1 MGSNVVVGRVRE
13 RPAIARKKNNR
24 KYIAGVLRYG
34 FGNLFWDAQMKNW
47 FKISAK
53 ANTPDAEISIYDEI
67 GAWGV
72 TAKDFIGELRNVKA
86 QSITLSINS
95 PGGSVFDA
103 LAIYNALRQHEAS
116 VTVKVMG
123 VAASAASLIAMAGD
137 KIIMPENAFMMI
149 HNPINFAYGNAEDM
163 REMAD
168 ILDKIGASL
177 VATYVA
183 RTGLPE
189 DEVKALLDAETWLNA
204 EEAVEKGFADEMEAA
219 LKVAASFDMDR
230 LPENVKAVFAVE
242 GDGVA
247 DDVPNGD
254 GITAAPAGID
264 FQDTVAKQIA
274 AIAAQAGLGDFAA
287 TWVLDSTIETVDQA
301 TEAINAAREVRDICN
316 LAGFADE
323 APKFIR
329 NRVSVQEVRSALFEA
344 MAKQDEATH
353 VSNVVPNK
361 TSKPLPAPTVA
372 SVKTAAIWDARRKS
386 V

>member
-1 MGSNVVVGRVRE
+1 
-13 RPAIARKKNNR
+13 
-24 KYIAGVLRYG
+24 
-34 FGNLFWDAQMKNW
+34 MKNW

-53 ANTPDAEISIYDEI
+53 GNAPDAEISIYDEI

-103 LAIYNALRQHEAS
+103 FAIYNALRQHEAS

-123 VAASAASLIAMAGD
+123 VAMSAASLVAMAGD

-168 ILDKIGASL
+168 VLDKVGASL

-219 LKVAASFDMDR
+219 FKVAASFDTDR
-230 LPENVKAVFAVE
+230 LPENVKAVFA
-242 GDGVA
+242 
-247 DDVPNGD
+247 
-254 GITAAPAGID
+254 AGTD

-301 TEAINAAREVRDICN
+301 TEAINAAREVRDTCN

-353 VSNVVPNK
+353 VSNVGPNK

>member
-1 MGSNVVVGRVRE
+1 MGRVRQ

-24 KYIAGVLRYG
+24 KYIAVVLRYG

-103 LAIYNALRQHEAS
+103 LAIYNALRQHEAY

-123 VAASAASLIAMAGD
+123 VAMSAASLIAMAGD
-137 KIIMPENAFMMI
+137 KIIMPENTFMMI

-177 VATYVA
+177 VATYAA

-189 DEVKALLDAETWLNA
+189 DEVKALLDAETWLTA

-230 LPENVKAVFAVE
+230 LPENVKAMFAVE
-242 GDGVA
+242 GDGV
-247 DDVPNGD
+247 
-254 GITAAPAGID
+254 D

-287 TWVLDSTIETVDQA
+287 IWVLDATLETVDQA
-301 TEAINAAREVRDICN
+301 TEAINGAREVRDICN

>member
-1 MGSNVVVGRVRE
+1 
-13 RPAIARKKNNR
+13 
-24 KYIAGVLRYG
+24 
-34 FGNLFWDAQMKNW
+34 MKNW
-47 FKISAK
+47 FKITAK
-53 ANTPDAEISIYDEI
+53 AEMPEAEISIYDEI

-137 KIIMPENAFMMI
+137 KIVMPENAFMMI
-149 HNPINFAYGNAEDM
+149 HNPINFAYGNADEM

-177 VATYVA
+177 VGTYVA

-204 EEAVEKGFADEMEAA
+204 EEAVAKGFADEIE
-219 LKVAASFDMDR
+219 VAFKAVASFDMDR

-242 GDGVA
+242 P
-247 DDVPNGD
+247 DDETSEDESDDIEG
-254 GITAAPAGID
+254 APVVD
-264 FQDTVAKQIA
+264 FQDTLATQVSAVAVS
-274 AIAAQAGLGDFAA
+274 AGLGDFAA
-287 TWVLDSTIETVDQA
+287 TWLLDESIENIDQA
-301 TEAINAAREVRDICN
+301 TAAINTAREIRDICN
-316 LAGFADE
+316 LAGHSDK
-323 APKFIR
+323 APQFIR
-329 NRVSVQEVRSALFEA
+329 NRASLQEVRSALFAA
-344 MAKQDEATH
+344 MAKQDEATN

-361 TSKPLPAPTVA
+361 TSKPLTSSPVA

>member
-1 MGSNVVVGRVRE
+1 
-13 RPAIARKKNNR
+13 
-24 KYIAGVLRYG
+24 
-34 FGNLFWDAQMKNW
+34 MKNW

-86 QSITLSINS
+86 QSITLLINS
-95 PGGSVFDA
+95 PGGSLFDA

-116 VTVKVMG
+116 VTVKAMG

-137 KIIMPENAFMMI
+137 KIIMPENTFMMI

-168 ILDKIGASL
+168 FLDKIGASL

-242 GDGVA
+242 GDG
-247 DDVPNGD
+247 D
-254 GITAAPAGID
+254 GTTNAPAGID

-287 TWVLDSTIETVDQA
+287 TWVLASNIETVDQA
-301 TEAINAAREVRDICN
+301 TEAINAAREVRDMCN

>member
-1 MGSNVVVGRVRE
+1 
-13 RPAIARKKNNR
+13 
-24 KYIAGVLRYG
+24 
-34 FGNLFWDAQMKNW
+34 MKNW

-103 LAIYNALRQHEAS
+103 LALYNALRQHEAS

-189 DEVKALLDAETWLNA
+189 EEVRALLDAETWLNA

-242 GDGVA
+242 GD
-247 DDVPNGD
+247 D
-254 GITAAPAGID
+254 ITDAPAGID

-287 TWVLDSTIETVDQA
+287 TWVLDSTIENVDQA
-301 TEAINAAREVRDICN
+301 AEAINAAREVRDICN

>member
-1 MGSNVVVGRVRE
+1 M
-13 RPAIARKKNNR
+13 
-24 KYIAGVLRYG
+24 AG
-34 FGNLFWDAQMKNW
+34 A
-47 FKISAK
+47 A
-53 ANTPDAEISIYDEI
+53 
-67 GAWGV
+67 
-72 TAKDFIGELRNVKA
+72 
-86 QSITLSINS
+86 LS
-95 PGGSVFDA
+95 FA
-103 LAIYNALRQHEAS
+103 A
-116 VTVKVMG
+116 TC
-123 VAASAASLIAMAGD
+123 ASAQTGD
-137 KIIMPENAFMMI
+137 VRYQK
-149 HNPINFAYGNAEDM
+149 
-163 REMAD
+163 
-168 ILDKIGASL
+168 L
-177 VATYVA
+177 
-183 RTGLPE
+183 E

-242 GDGVA
+242 GDG
-247 DDVPNGD
+247 
-254 GITAAPAGID
+254 ITDAPAGID

-301 TEAINAAREVRDICN
+301 TEAINGAREVRDICN